1 MIQAQHRRVW
11 LLIATI
17 AIAIALVALLV
28 PHGNSGDAG
37 AWLAVLPILLVVGT
51 IAPLSLLSP
60 MAYMYL
66 GRTPDAPVLPES
78 FQRPPP
84 IWLG

>member
-1 MIQAQHRRVW
+1 MIQSQQRRVW
-11 LLIATI
+11 FLIAAV
-17 AIAIALVALLV
+17 AIMAALALLLV

-37 AWLAVLPILLVVGT
+37 AWLAVLPILLFVGV
-51 IAPLSLLSP
+51 ISPLSLLSP

-66 GRTPDAPVLPES
+66 GRTPSAPVLPAS